1 MNSINQQQQEDNK
14 DNLRSKEA
22 VAKIKEL
29 AEASKTCFLCTDIK
43 TGKAFAARP
52 MSVQEVD
59 EQGNVWFLSASDSH
73 QNEQISADPH
83 VQLLFQGSH
92 YSDFLSLYGKA
103 TISKDKTRIKE
114 LWNPLAKNWF
124 TEGEDD
130 PRITVVKVAPEA
142 GYYWDTKHGN
152 IVSFAKSI
160 AGAVTGQ
167 TMDDSVEGN
176 LKV

>member
-1 MNSINQQQQEDNK
+1 MNSINEQQPEDNK
-14 DNLRSKEA
+14 NSLRSKEA

-29 AEASKTCFLCTDIK
+29 ADTSKTCFLCTDIK

-73 QNEQISADPH
+73 QNEHINADPH
-83 VQLLFQGSH
+83 VQLLFQGGH
-92 YSDFLSLYGKA
+92 YSDFLNLYGKA
-103 TISKDKTRIKE
+103 TISKDKARIQQ

-124 TEGEDD
+124 TEGEND
-130 PRITVVKVAPEA
+130 PRITVVKVTPDS

-152 IVSFAKSI
+152 VVSFAKSI
-160 AGAVTGQ
+160 VGAATGK

>member
-1 MNSINQQQQEDNK
+1 MNSINDQQPEDNK
-14 DNLRSKEA
+14 ENLYSREA

-29 AEASKTCFLCTDIK
+29 ADTSKTCFLCTDIK
-43 TGKAFAARP
+43 AGKPFAARP

-73 QNEQISADPH
+73 QNEHINTDPH

-92 YSDFLSLYGKA
+92 YSDFLSLFGKA
-103 TISKDKTRIKE
+103 TISKDKARIKQ
-114 LWNPLAKNWF
+114 LWNPMVKNWF

-130 PRITVVKVAPEA
+130 PRITVVKVAPEG

-152 IVSFAKSI
+152 IVAFAKSI
-160 AGAVTGQ
+160 AGSITGQ
-167 TMDDSVEGN
+167 TMDDSIEGN